1 MLAQEVQNH
10 FTKLLN
16 QEEDSYGDSFNFDIL
31 NFLSL
36 EDVKTKNVYND
47 FFTSFETLTEIEK
60 WLDLVKSKI
69 VMHEQED
76 EVNNIIFEY
85 VDLQTN
91 NKKVL
96 CLN

>member
-10 FTKLLN
+10 FIKLLN
-16 QEEDSYGDSFNFDIL
+16 QEEDSYGDRFNFDIL

-47 FFTSFETLTEIEK
+47 FFASFETLTEIEK